1 MSEMDVM
8 YEMGASN
15 EQFDIDYAIVQAF
28 ERSKRE
34 ERKVG
39 SGRTFTIVLMAVFFV
54 VLMVGLATG
63 VTIYQKVAAAQNQ
76 TNGLHMQSGFLTNTV
91 HVNDAADA
99 VSMGT
104 GPEGD
109 ALVLV
114 ERLDSGT
121 FETRIYHYQG
131 SIVQEYAIEGRPYNP
146 ANAIEIV
153 ESNVFEFSYSN
164 GLLTLM
170 TDQGS
175 FDVALRSAQSGSP
188 HIESS
193 GAAFMAQADAM
204 SGDKKAKGG
213 A

>member
-8 YEMGASN
+8 HEMDATN

-34 ERKVG
+34 EQKVG
-39 SGRTFTIVLMAVFFV
+39 SGRTFTIVLMAVFFI
-54 VLMVGLATG
+54 VLMVGLAAG
-63 VTIYQKVAAAQNQ
+63 VTIYQKVAVAQHQ
-76 TNGLHMQSGFLTNTV
+76 TNALHMQSGLLTNTV
-91 HVNDAADA
+91 HVNDAVDA
-99 VSMGT
+99 VSMGV

-114 ERLDSGT
+114 EHLESGT
-121 FETRIYHYQG
+121 FETRIYHCQG

-146 ANAIEIV
+146 GNAIELV
-153 ESNVFEFSYSN
+153 ESDIFEFSYSD
-164 GLLTLM
+164 GLLTFM

-175 FDVALRSAQSGSP
+175 FNVALRSAQSGSP

-193 GAAFMAQADAM
+193 GAAFMAQANGA
-204 SGDKKAKGG
+204 SSDKRAKGG

>member
-8 YEMGASN
+8 YEMDAAN

-39 SGRTFTIVLMAVFFV
+39 SGRTFTIILMAVFFV

-63 VTIYQKVAAAQNQ
+63 VTIYQKVAVAQHQ
-76 TNGLHMQSGFLTNTV
+76 TNALHMQSGLLTNTV

-99 VSMGT
+99 VSMGA

-114 ERLDSGT
+114 EHLDSGT

-146 ANAIEIV
+146 ANAIEIA
-153 ESNVFEFSYSN
+153 ESTVFEFSYSD
-164 GLLTLM
+164 GLLTFM

>member
-8 YEMGASN
+8 YEMDAPN

-34 ERKVG
+34 DQKFG
-39 SGRTFTIVLMAVFFV
+39 SGRTFTIVLMAVFFI

-63 VTIYQKVAAAQNQ
+63 VTIYQKVAAAQAQ
-76 TNGLHMQSGFLTNTV
+76 TNDLHIQAGLLTNTV
-91 HVNDAADA
+91 HVNDSADA

-114 ERLDSGT
+114 ERLDTGT

-146 ANAIEIV
+146 ANAVKLV
-153 ESNVFEFSYSN
+153 ESGVFEFSYSD
-164 GLLTLM
+164 GLLTFT

-175 FDVALRSAQSGSP
+175 FDVALRSVQSGSP

-193 GAAFMAQADAM
+193 GAAFMAQADGA

>member
-8 YEMGASN
+8 YEKDAMN
-15 EQFDIDYAIVQAF
+15 DQFDIDYAIVQAF

-39 SGRTFTIVLMAVFFV
+39 SGRLFTIILMAVFFI
-54 VLMVGLATG
+54 VLMVGLAIG
-63 VTIYQKVAAAQNQ
+63 VTIYQKVAAAQSQ
-76 TNGLHMQSGFLTNTV
+76 TNDLHMQTGLLANTV

-99 VSMGT
+99 VSLGV

-114 ERLDSGT
+114 EHLDSGT
-121 FETRIYHYQG
+121 FETRIYYYKG

-146 ANAIEIV
+146 ANAIELV
-153 ESNVFEFSYSN
+153 KTNVFEFSYSD
-164 GLLTLM
+164 GLLTFM
-170 TDQGS
+170 TDQGT
-175 FDVALRSAQSGSP
+175 FDVALRSAQNGSP
-188 HIESS
+188 HIESA
-193 GAAFMAQADAM
+193 GADFVAHANGA
-204 SGDKKAKGG
+204 SGDKQAKGG